1 MRLINTTALLPL
13 LLLLEFGC
21 GGHKEEEA
29 PKKPTVA
36 VKTAVA
42 ESTKVELVLK
52 APATIFPREQAN
64 ITPRMT
70 GAIRELKVRKGD
82 WVKAGDLLAVQEN
95 RDLLSQR
102 DEAQAMIADAQANLE
117 KTRRGTIPADV
128 ERARGLVET
137 TKASL
142 NQAQKIYDRRKALF
156 DQGAIP
162 GRDLLVSETELATA
176 KTNAEVARKSLELLE
191 QQSRGQDIKI
201 AEARVEQARSRLAT
215 MAAQLQFAELRAPFA
230 GNITEQ
236 LQYQGDLGQPSGVI
250 FTLVDMS
257 VVSARAQVPEGEAAQ
272 IKAGQACSFKGSEES
287 STDAGG
293 RVTVINRAVD
303 AQRRTVEVWCEIG
316 HPPQS
321 LRAGS
326 FGSVAFNS
334 GGKEEVIVV
343 PVTALQLEEG
353 TRKGVVMVIDEK
365 NVAHKREVEVGEITG
380 NKRIVLKGLKA
391 GEGVIIEGGYEMP
404 EGTQVKTG
412 AEKPEPAK

>member
-1 MRLINTTALLPL
+1 M
-13 LLLLEFGC
+13 
-21 GGHKEEEA
+21 
-29 PKKPTVA
+29 
-36 VKTAVA
+36 
-42 ESTKVELVLK
+42 
-52 APATIFPREQAN
+52 
-64 ITPRMT
+64 
-70 GAIRELKVRKGD
+70 
-82 WVKAGDLLAVQEN
+82 
-95 RDLLSQR
+95 
-102 DEAQAMIADAQANLE
+102 
-117 KTRRGTIPADV
+117 
-128 ERARGLVET
+128 
-137 TKASL
+137 
-142 NQAQKIYDRRKALF
+142 
-156 DQGAIP
+156 
-162 GRDLLVSETELATA
+162 
-176 KTNAEVARKSLELLE
+176 
-191 QQSRGQDIKI
+191 
-201 AEARVEQARSRLAT
+201 AT